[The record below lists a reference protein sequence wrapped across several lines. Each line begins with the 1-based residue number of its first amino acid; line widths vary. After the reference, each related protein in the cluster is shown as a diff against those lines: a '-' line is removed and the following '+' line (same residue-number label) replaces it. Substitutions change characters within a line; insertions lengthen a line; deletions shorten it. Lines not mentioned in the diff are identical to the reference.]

1 MALEPEPSC
10 ASSGYCDGHFLR
22 HRRKY
27 DARKALEALSA
38 KLRDET
44 DLDRLGEELVGVVR
58 STIQPTH
65 VGLWLRPDE
74 EVKAQGVKVGP
85 RG

>member
-10 ASSGYCDGHFLR
+10 ASSGYCDGHFLH

-65 VGLWLRPDE
+65 VGLWLRHD
-74 EVKAQGVKVGP
+74 QNVKVKGVRLDP